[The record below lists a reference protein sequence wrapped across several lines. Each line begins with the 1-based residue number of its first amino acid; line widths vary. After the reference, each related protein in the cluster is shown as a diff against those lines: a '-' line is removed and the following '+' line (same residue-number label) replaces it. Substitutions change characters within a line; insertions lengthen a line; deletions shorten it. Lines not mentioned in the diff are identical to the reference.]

1 MKTIERMAFN
11 KLATIMP
18 DLKRSGLR
26 STIEAAIRWGHD
38 EENYFDDELLA
49 FEKPPFIPDATR
61 FRKMIRSGGSKRE
74 PIVEIWEIED
84 SSKITHDKMEKMLE
98 WWSHCF
104 DGAAIPFFEL
114 WTTDRWGN
122 NRNKVWSDYEDIYGR
137 RIETF
142 MPFESIGMEAL
153 LI

>member
-1 MKTIERMAFN
+1 MKIIERMAFE
-11 KLATIMP
+11 KLLKTMP

-26 STIEAAIRWGHD
+26 KTIEDAVIWGYD
-38 EENYFDDELLA
+38 GSDDFDDETMS
-49 FEKPPFIPDATR
+49 FGKPPFVPDATR
-61 FRKMIRSGGSKRE
+61 FRKMMRDDGSKRE

-84 SSKITHDKMEKMLE
+84 TSKVTHEKMEKIIE
-98 WWSHCF
+98 WWNWYF
-104 DGAAIPFFEL
+104 DGADIPFFEL

-137 RIETF
+137 SIDTF
-142 MPFESIGMEAL
+142 IPYESVGMEAM